1 MNRITDSQLTQAAAI
16 VRNSMLMALEQAEI
30 PTHNFSSEFK
40 LRIQALRKQ
49 ENHRQS
55 IHKVMR
61 GCVAAILAF
70 IMGTGLFLTV
80 NVEARATV
88 IAWIKEVFED
98 RIEYWFTG
106 NLKNAFPEYEITW
119 VPDDMECI
127 YDKTTEYSR
136 SVVYMNPND
145 PQQGFTFSYSCMQEG
160 SGTIMVINDTAHSII
175 LVDINGMVGDLYLS
189 QDPEIT
195 HCLIWFDEEQ
205 QVTFNITS
213 YMDSNVI
220 LHIAESVNLLNS
232 PK

>member
-16 VRNSMLMALEQAEI
+16 VRNSMLMALDQAEI
-30 PTHNFSSEFK
+30 PTHNFSSEFEVK
-40 LRIQALRKQ
+40 IQALRKQ
-49 ENHRQS
+49 ENHRQA

-61 GCVAAILAF
+61 RCIAAILAF
-70 IMGTGLFLTV
+70 IMGTGVFLTV

-106 NLKNAFPEYEITW
+106 VSQKTFPEYDLTW

-127 YDKTTEYSR
+127 YDEATEHSR
-136 SVVYMNPND
+136 SVVYMKPND
-145 PQQGFTFSYSCMQEG
+145 PQQGFTFSYTRMLEG
-160 SGTIMVINDTAHSII
+160 SGTIMVINETAHSII
-175 LVDINGMVGDLYLS
+175 PVDINGMIGDLYLS

-205 QVTFNITS
+205 QIAFNITS
-213 YMDSNVI
+213 YMDSDVI
-220 LHIAESVNLLNS
+220 LHIAESIKLSNTT
-232 PK
+232 K

>member
-16 VRNSMLMALEQAEI
+16 VRNSMLMALDQAEI
-30 PTHNFSSEFK
+30 PTHNFSSEFEVK
-40 LRIQALRKQ
+40 IQALRKQ
-49 ENHRQS
+49 ENHRQA
-55 IHKVMR
+55 IHKVMHR
-61 GCVAAILAF
+61 CVAAILALVL
-70 IMGTGLFLTV
+70 GTGIFLTV

-127 YDKTTEYSR
+127 YVESTEYSR
-136 SVVYMNPND
+136 SVIYMNPND
-145 PQQGFTFSYSCMQEG
+145 PQRGFTFSYSRMQEG
-160 SGTIMVINDTAHSII
+160 SGTIMVINETAHSII
-175 LVDINGMVGDLYLS
+175 PVDINGMIGDLYLS

-205 QVTFNITS
+205 QIAFNITS
-213 YMDSNVI
+213 YMDSDVI
-220 LHIAESVNLLNS
+220 LHIAESIKLSNTT
-232 PK
+232 K

>member
-1 MNRITDSQLTQAAAI
+1 MNRITDSQLTQATAI
-16 VRNSMLMALEQAEI
+16 VRNSMLMTLDQAEI
-30 PTHNFSSEFK
+30 PTHNFSSEFEVK
-40 LRIQALRKQ
+40 IQALRKQ
-49 ENHRQS
+49 ENHRQA
-55 IHKVMR
+55 IHKVIR
-61 GCVAAILAF
+61 HCVAAILALVL
-70 IMGTGLFLTV
+70 GTGIFLTV
-80 NVEARATV
+80 NMEARAAV

-106 NLKNAFPEYEITW
+106 FPEKKFPEYVLTW
-119 VPDDMECI
+119 VPDDMECV
-127 YDKTTEYSR
+127 YDEFTEYSR
-136 SVVYMNPND
+136 SVIYMNPND
-145 PQQGFTFSYSCMQEG
+145 PQHGFTFSYSRIQEG
-160 SGTIMVINDTAHSII
+160 SGTIMVINETAHRII
-175 LVDINGMVGDLYLS
+175 PVDINGMVGDLYLS

>member
-1 MNRITDSQLTQAAAI
+1 MNSITDSQLTQATAI
-16 VRNSMLMALEQAEI
+16 VRNSMLMALEQSEI
-30 PTHNFSSEFK
+30 PTHDFSSEFE

-49 ENHRQS
+49 ENHRQV
-55 IHKVMR
+55 IHKVMH

-80 NVEARATV
+80 NVEARAAV

-106 NLKNAFPEYEITW
+106 DSQNEFPEYDMTW

-127 YDKTTEYSR
+127 YDETTEHSR

-145 PQQGFTFSYSCMQEG
+145 PQQGFTISYTRMQEG
-160 SGTIMVINDTAHSII
+160 SGTIMVLNETEHSITP
-175 LVDINGMVGDLYLS
+175 VDINGMNGDLYLS
-189 QDPEIT
+189 KDPEIT

-205 QVTFNITS
+205 QITFNITS
-213 YMDSNVI
+213 YMDSDVI
-220 LHIAESVNLLNS
+220 LHIAESVKLSNTT
-232 PK
+232 K

>member
-1 MNRITDSQLTQAAAI
+1 MNSITDSQLTKATAV
-16 VRNSMLMALEQAEI
+16 VRNSMLMALDQTEI
-30 PTHNFSSEFK
+30 PIHNFSSEFE
-40 LRIQALRKQ
+40 LGIQALRKQ
-49 ENHRQS
+49 ENHRLA
-55 IHKVMR
+55 IRKVMR

-70 IMGTGLFLTV
+70 IMGTGVFLTV

-106 NLKNAFPEYEITW
+106 VLQKELPVYDLTW

-127 YDKTTEYSR
+127 YDETTEHSR

-145 PQQGFTFSYSCMQEG
+145 SQQGFTFSYSRMQEG
-160 SGTIMVINDTAHSII
+160 SGTIMVLNETEHSII

-195 HCLIWFDEEQ
+195 HCLIWFDEERQ
-205 QVTFNITS
+205 ISFNITS
-213 YMDSNVI
+213 YMDSEVI
-220 LHIAESVNLLNS
+220 LHIAESAKLLNNT
-232 PK
+232 K

>member
-1 MNRITDSQLTQAAAI
+1 MNSITDSQLTKATAI
-16 VRNSMLMALEQAEI
+16 VRNSMLMALDQTEI
-30 PTHNFSSEFK
+30 PIHNFSSEFE
-40 LRIQALRKQ
+40 LGIQALQKQ
-49 ENHRQS
+49 ENHRLA

-70 IMGTGLFLTV
+70 IMGTGVFLTV

-106 NLKNAFPEYEITW
+106 VPQKELPVYDLTW

-127 YDKTTEYSR
+127 YDETTEHSR

-145 PQQGFTFSYSCMQEG
+145 PQQGFTFSYSRMQEG
-160 SGTIMVINDTAHSII
+160 SGTIMVINETVHSMIP
-175 LVDINGMVGDLYLS
+175 VDVNGMVGDLYLS

-205 QVTFNITS
+205 QITFNLTS
-213 YMDSNVI
+213 YMDSDVI
-220 LHIAESVNLLNS
+220 LHIAESVKLSNTT
-232 PK
+232 K